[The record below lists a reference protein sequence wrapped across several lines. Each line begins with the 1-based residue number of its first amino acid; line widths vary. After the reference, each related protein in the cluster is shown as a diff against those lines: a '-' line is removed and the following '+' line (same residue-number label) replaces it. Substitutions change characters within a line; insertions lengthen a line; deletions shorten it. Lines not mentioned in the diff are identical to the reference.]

1 MGQQSDSTYSFEA
14 SSRRPNHKKPVEIF
28 VSAGSFSRPYY
39 SFQDK
44 KGRAIDRLELNT
56 NKKYR
61 FRRIDN
67 ATTHPFYISDQGF
80 NQPSTNKIK
89 IKGDGRADNGIIN
102 SEAFTLSF
110 KKKHRRELAKSGKL
124 FFYCTSHASMIEEI
138 LINAGRRKQQNRR
151 PDEFSKTFK
160 TTFVAESLDSSIPTF
175 KLEPSLLASTALSE
189 QNHSAFELTATMKTA
204 SGDF

>member
-14 SSRRPNHKKPVEIF
+14 SSRRPNRKKPVEIF

-44 KGRAIDRLELNT
+44 KGRAIDQLELNT

-61 FRRIDN
+61 FRRSNN

-80 NQPSTNKIK
+80 NQSSTNKIK
-89 IKGDGRADNGIIN
+89 IRGDGRPDNGIIN

-151 PDEFSKTFK
+151 PAGFSRTFK
-160 TTFVAESLDSSIPTF
+160 TTIMAESLDQSIPTF

-189 QNHSAFELTATMKTA
+189 QNHSAFDLTDTIKTVPA
-204 SGDF
+204 DF

>member
-14 SSRRPNHKKPVEIF
+14 SSRRPNRKKPVEIF

-39 SFQDK
+39 NFQDK

-56 NKKYR
+56 NRKYR

-80 NQPSTNKIK
+80 NRPTTNKIK
-89 IKGDGRADNGIIN
+89 TKGDGRPDNGIIN
-102 SEAFTLSF
+102 SETFTLSF
-110 KKKHRRELAKSGKL
+110 KKRHRRKLAKSGKL

-138 LINAGRRKQQNRR
+138 LIHTGQRKQQNRR
-151 PDEFSKTFK
+151 PDELSKTFR
-160 TTFVAESLDSSIPTF
+160 TTIVAESLDSSIPTF
-175 KLEPSLLASTALSE
+175 QLESSPLASTALSE

>member
-14 SSRRPNHKKPVEIF
+14 SSRRQNRKKPVEIF

-56 NKKYR
+56 NKQYR

-80 NQPSTNKIK
+80 NQPNTNRIK
-89 IKGDGRADNGIIN
+89 ISGDGRPDNGIIN
-102 SEAFTLSF
+102 SEEFTLSF
-110 KKKHRRELAKSGKL
+110 KKKHRRELAKSGNL

-151 PDEFSKTFK
+151 PEEFSKTFK
-160 TTFVAESLDSSIPTF
+160 TTIVAESLDSSISTF
-175 KLEPSLLASTALSE
+175 KLEPSVLASTALLE
-189 QNHSAFELTATMKTA
+189 QNHSEFALTATIKTA

>member
-14 SSRRPNHKKPVEIF
+14 SSRRPNRKKPVEIF

-44 KGRAIDRLELNT
+44 KGRAIDQLELNT

-61 FRRIDN
+61 FRRSNN

-80 NQPSTNKIK
+80 NQSGTNKIK
-89 IKGDGRADNGIIN
+89 IRGDGRPDNGIIN

-151 PDEFSKTFK
+151 PTGFSRTFK
-160 TTFVAESLDSSIPTF
+160 TTIMAESLDQSIPTF

-189 QNHSAFELTATMKTA
+189 QNHSAFDLTDTIKTVPA
-204 SGDF
+204 DF